1 MIKKILQTVLVI
13 VLFLPFLI
21 ISIIL
26 EIWNKL
32 TYSINYNKPSFLPS
46 ASKFYFPNRII
57 FLHLMR

>member
-32 TYSINYNKPSFLPS
+32 TYSINYIQNIW
-46 ASKFYFPNRII
+46 RD
-57 FLHLMR
+57 